1 MYGSWRQL
9 GTMDKMQ
16 PDGVLPPIGQEI
28 NGRGPV
34 YFDSVVIDNLLEA
47 FMELSAEVWTIRDR
61 QQVLETVLAAQGI
74 DAAALIEAHRPDAAE
89 IAARKAMREAYV
101 ARLLAGFLRRTDTND
116 MAVDTN
122 A

>member
-1 MYGSWRQL
+1 MHGSWRQL

-28 NGRGPV
+28 NARGPV

>member
-1 MYGSWRQL
+1 MHGSWRQL

-28 NGRGPV
+28 NDRGPV

>member
-1 MYGSWRQL
+1 MHGSWRQL
-9 GTMDKMQ
+9 NIMDKMQ
-16 PDGVLPPIGQEI
+16 SDGVLPPIGQEI
-28 NGRGPV
+28 NDRGPV

-74 DAAALIEAHRPDAAE
+74 DAAALIEAHRPDPAE

-116 MAVDTN
+116 MAVEPK